1 MPSLDELKSKY
12 QAVYAKG
19 HEVGLTIQN
28 ENMEGDKLLLR
39 GVVPSEYAKDQIWNA
54 IKSVDSSWDDLTAD
68 INVQSG
74 LTYTVQSGDTLS
86 KIAKRF
92 YGDAGH
98 YQAIFNANTDQLSD
112 PDRINV
118 GQTLKLP

>member
-28 ENMEGDKLLLR
+28 ENLEGDKLLLR

-54 IKSVDSSWDDLTAD
+54 IKSVDSSWGDLTAD
-68 INVQSG
+68 INVQTG
-74 LTYTVQSGDTLS
+74 LTYTVQSGDTLG

-98 YQAIFNANTDQLSD
+98 YKAIFGANTDQLSD